1 MIRPSLRTTVLAAVL
16 GLVLASPCL
25 AQSKDPLAAQGRWTG
40 AEAGAAATPPM
51 GWNSWNAFHTDITE
65 DKLMGAAQTIVDSG
79 LAKLGYR
86 YINIDDGWWIRR
98 RQGDGRL
105 QVRTAIFPSAAV
117 GGAQETSFRPL
128 TDRLHAMGLKAGIYT
143 DIGRNACSQAYNLSS
158 PNLPVGTAAE
168 REVGLYGNVEKDIAL
183 YFGDWNFNTLTSAT
197 TFGTSV
203 VSGGVTAM
211 ISTSPASVDTLG
223 MAFTQQ
229 FCSATTGG
237 TCSNSCQSAPCYVQ
251 TNVGSFSYGNRGSI
265 QIKGGSTPGTAEVRA
280 NATYG
285 GVATQMS
292 VFGTVQ

>member
-1 MIRPSLRTTVLAAVL
+1 MFPCAFSRPTR
-16 GLVLASPCL
+16 GQP
-25 AQSKDPLAAQGRWTG
+25 
-40 AEAGAAATPPM
+40 AAATGAPRTSSSSARHQSSSATSRTGSLPIPPVSGPTMAPSFNVRSSSM
-51 GWNSWNAFHTDITE
+51 GQMATTQS
-65 DKLMGAAQTIVDSG
+65 
-79 LAKLGYR
+79 LG
-86 YINIDDGWWIRR
+86 
-98 RQGDGRL
+98 
-105 QVRTAIFPSAAV
+105 V
-117 GGAQETSFRPL
+117 
-128 TDRLHAMGLKAGIYT
+128 
-143 DIGRNACSQAYNLSS
+143 
-158 PNLPVGTAAE
+158 
-168 REVGLYGNVEKDIAL
+168 